1 MIAIQNKFL
10 QFLLI
15 ICTIIFTSNANIAT
29 ADSREAEDFI
39 SNTSDKVLKVI
50 ESKISTEKKSKQLE
64 EIFSNVVDIDWM
76 AKFAIAKFWKT
87 MSDVQK
93 EQYLRAYKQYLIKT
107 YVPRFKEYN
116 NQVVKIIAAK
126 DMNNGQYQIMTQ
138 IVATKG
144 SEKTTLN
151 ISYRCKE
158 DNGKFQI
165 RDIVGEDFSLLAT
178 QRSEFAAII
187 EKGGIDKLIKTL
199 LNK

>member
-15 ICTIIFTSNANIAT
+15 ICTIIFTFNANIAT
-29 ADSREAEDFI
+29 ADSSEAENFI

-50 ESKISTEKKSKQLE
+50 ESKISTETKSKQLE

-93 EQYLRAYKQYLIKT
+93 EQYLGAYKQYLIKT

-116 NQVVKIIAAK
+116 NQVVKIIAVK

-199 LNK
+199 LSK

>member
-1 MIAIQNKFL
+1 MITIKNKFL

-15 ICTIIFTSNANIAT
+15 IFTITFTFNENIAI
-29 ADSREAEDFI
+29 ADSKQAEDFI
-39 SNTSDKVLKVI
+39 SNTSNRVLKVI
-50 ESKISTEKKSKQLE
+50 ESNISTDKKSKQLE
-64 EIFSNVVDIDWM
+64 AIFTDIVDIDWM

-87 MSDVQK
+87 MSDVEK
-93 EQYLRAYKQYLIKT
+93 NQYLGAYKQYLIKI
-107 YVPRFKEYN
+107 YVPKFKEYN
-116 NQVVKIIAAK
+116 NQVVKIVSAK
-126 DMNNGQYQIMTQ
+126 DMSNGQYQVMTQ
-138 IVATKG
+138 IIAVKG

-165 RDIVGEDFSLLAT
+165 RDIIGEDFSLLAT

-187 EKGGIDKLIKTL
+187 EKGGIDKLIQTL